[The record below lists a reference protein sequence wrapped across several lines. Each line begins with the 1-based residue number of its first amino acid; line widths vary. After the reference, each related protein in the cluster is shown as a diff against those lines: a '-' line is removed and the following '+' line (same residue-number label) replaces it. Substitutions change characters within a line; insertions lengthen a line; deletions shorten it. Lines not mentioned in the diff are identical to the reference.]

1 MSMGQHAAI
10 TAREWGIS
18 REEQDQFALSS
29 HRNLAAAWKRGFFDD
44 LVTPYL
50 GLQKDQTMR
59 PDASMESLA
68 RLKPVFGKDGA
79 ATMTA
84 GNSTPLSDGASAV
97 LLSTAEWAQ
106 ERRLPILAHLVDAET
121 AAVDYVHG
129 GEGLL
134 MAPAYAVPPLL
145 ARNKPSFQ
153 YCDFYEVHEAFASTV
168 LATLKAW
175 EDPTYCH
182 ERLGLSKPLGSID
195 RARLNVNGSSL
206 AAGHPFA
213 ATGGRLGGTLA
224 KTTRA
229 KGTGPRPHLL
239 SP

>member
-1 MSMGQHAAI
+1 MGDLRRAAVLGGNRIPFARANGPYARASNQDMLTAALDGLVARFGLQNARLGEVAAGAVLKHSRDFNPTRVVPETPRNAEPRTGMSMGQHAAI

-106 ERRLPILAHLVDAET
+106 ERRLPILAYLVDAET

-129 GEGLL
+129 GEG
-134 MAPAYAVPPLL
+134 
-145 ARNKPSFQ
+145 
-153 YCDFYEVHEAFASTV
+153 
-168 LATLKAW
+168 
-175 EDPTYCH
+175 
-182 ERLGLSKPLGSID
+182 
-195 RARLNVNGSSL
+195 
-206 AAGHPFA
+206 
-213 ATGGRLGGTLA
+213 
-224 KTTRA
+224 
-229 KGTGPRPHLL
+229 
-239 SP
+239 